1 LAKSSKTHAEAA
13 RLHNLAATYA
23 LSAGQDQSVIRDHQM
38 AAHEHNQAAKKYK
51 KDVTEGADIEYIV
64 VIRDEQGKRSIRI
77 SALTPTDAK
86 EKAESQGYKV
96 LKVKDPNESHYFREQ
111 DMAESNQQVNESYY
125 PMGKQGSYSDA
136 VPTTKIIIQHSRRIE
151 EGEQRY
157 RNIAKIFVENTE
169 GERFAVPTIKPG
181 LARVYARHI
190 AEGGTPYDERGRHIT
205 SLVEEYSKM
214 AGFVRATK
222 GKQFNESAQQL
233 VNEGLTHYQSLR
245 ESLRKMTGHRGYSA
259 YFESWTPS
267 LMEDGEEQTNL
278 NELFVQETLDP
289 RIESVMP
296 ILSRLHKK
304 VSEMTEVD
312 SLAEW
317 ADVIID
323 EATIPETTDLEESE
337 DSFNED
343 EENLDEEL
351 DADQKRVGQLGPTE
365 PIGKDGG
372 VGKLVGVSEGN
383 TLVSIL
389 ELAGIKKAQKQ

>member
-1 LAKSSKTHAEAA
+1 
-13 RLHNLAATYA
+13 
-23 LSAGQDQSVIRDHQM
+23 
-38 AAHEHNQAAKKYK
+38 
-51 KDVTEGADIEYIV
+51 
-64 VIRDEQGKRSIRI
+64 
-77 SALTPTDAK
+77 
-86 EKAESQGYKV
+86 
-96 LKVKDPNESHYFREQ
+96 
-111 DMAESNQQVNESYY
+111 
-125 PMGKQGSYSDA
+125 
-136 VPTTKIIIQHSRRIE
+136 
-151 EGEQRY
+151 
-157 RNIAKIFVENTE
+157 
-169 GERFAVPTIKPG
+169 
-181 LARVYARHI
+181 
-190 AEGGTPYDERGRHIT
+190 
-205 SLVEEYSKM
+205 
-214 AGFVRATK
+214 
-222 GKQFNESAQQL
+222 
-233 VNEGLTHYQSLR
+233 
-245 ESLRKMTGHRGYSA
+245 
-259 YFESWTPS
+259 
-267 LMEDGEEQTNL
+267 MEDGEEQTNL

-383 TLVSIL
+383 TLASIL